1 MKVAALL
8 LTSFLTSAA
17 FASTSEIL
25 CAERGN
31 PAFKLQISCDK
42 ESNLVAGI
50 SIFNTDAGQTAQDT
64 FKKAIGQY
72 TYYSYFISVA
82 FEDHT
87 ELLIPGVLLDGKTK
101 GIVHTDDGREFNC
114 N

>member
-1 MKVAALL
+1 MKVIALL

-17 FASTSEIL
+17 FASKTEIQ
-25 CAERGN
+25 CTEKGN
-31 PAFKLQISCDK
+31 AAQRLHILY
-42 ESNLVAGI
+42 SNLTFKVEGI
-50 SIFNTDAGQTAQDT
+50 SLFNTSAEQTAQDT

-82 FEDHT
+82 LADHT
-87 ELLIPGVLLDGKTK
+87 EILIPGVLLDGKTK